1 LSRARGTPLNAPT
14 IIPIELATRV
24 AAAALACALVAFARP
39 AFAAG
44 DAAPT
49 DAAQA
54 AGGPFAEDAAPTADP
69 AAGAPSWDA
78 PSWEGREPG
87 PPPRAA
93 EREAV
98 ERGPGFVQLPPAE
111 PAPAVAPIIDG
122 KDPAAERRAVPV
134 PARERPEVVIKIIF
148 GLLGVVALAYLAAHP
163 AVQKLERV
171 LGISQ
176 VITAGFPF
184 VVLGMIAR
192 RPEVGILTD
201 DVVAELSPALRIGLG
216 WIGLVVGFRFHVRTL
231 GELPPGGARV
241 IALGTLLPFAAVLAA
256 SGAVLLLL
264 TGDPGT
270 ALFRDPVFVRDALI
284 LGTAAAVTA
293 MPPQRLAP
301 TASESALSR
310 IVRGEELAGLAGLAV
325 VAAFFRPHAG
335 ATWQLPGTAW
345 LLLTLGLGAAIGL
358 LTYAILQRPHDEP
371 EFVVLTLGC
380 VSFAAGLAGYLRLS
394 PVVVAFIAGVLL
406 ANFPGAYKE
415 RLGATLRRL
424 ERPIYLLSL
433 TVIGALWDVSDWRG
447 WLLMPLFAVARLAG
461 KWVAVHGA
469 ARWGDVVLALPE
481 RRALAVAPM
490 GPLAIA
496 IVVNAQ
502 LQYPGGSISLIVSSV
517 IGGAILT
524 EVFVQLWGRFGGAG
538 PQPLPA
544 RAAPEGAAGP
554 QGAGRRATG
563 GVSGK
568 GRP

>member
-1 LSRARGTPLNAPT
+1 VLLARLGLWSRSPPERPLPAHRTLRKAFATP
-14 IIPIELATRV
+14 I
-24 AAAALACALVAFARP
+24 AAAALACVL
-39 AFAAG
+39 AG
-44 DAAPT
+44 LAAPPSAVRAD
-49 DAAQA
+49 DAVTAT
-54 AGGPFAEDAAPTADP
+54 PAPAHE
-69 AAGAPSWDA
+69 A
-78 PSWEGREPG
+78 PSWEAREGAPG
-87 PPPRAA
+87 PAAA
-93 EREAV
+93 EQAAEPAAP
-98 ERGPGFVQLPPAE
+98 ERPPGFAKLPPAE

-122 KDPAAERRAVPV
+122 KDAAADRRAAPV
-134 PARERPEVVIKIIF
+134 PANRRPEVVIKIIF
-148 GLLGVVALAYLAAHP
+148 GLLAVVALAYLAAHP
-163 AVQKLERV
+163 AVQKVERV

-201 DVVAELSPALRIGLG
+201 GVVAELSPALRIGLG

-231 GELPPGGARV
+231 GELPPGGSRV
-241 IALGTLLPFAAVLAA
+241 VALGTFLPFVAVLAA

-264 TGDPGT
+264 TGDPAT
-270 ALFRDPVFVRDALI
+270 LFLKDPVFVRDALI
-284 LGTAAAVTA
+284 LGTAATVTA

-310 IVRGEELAGLAGLAV
+310 IVRGEELAGVVGLAV

-358 LTYAILQRPHDEP
+358 LTYAVLQRPHDEP

-380 VSFAAGLAGYLRLS
+380 VSFGAGLAGYLRLS

-415 RLGATLRRL
+415 RLGETLRRL

-447 WLLMPLFAVARLAG
+447 WVLMPLFAAARLAG

-469 ARWGDVVLALPE
+469 ARSGDVVLAMPE

-502 LQYPGGSISLIVSSV
+502 LLYPGGSISLIVSSV

-524 EVFVQLWGRFGGAG
+524 EVVVQLWGRFGGGGGGGRGAG
-538 PQPLPA
+538 GPA
-544 RAAPEGAAGP
+544 VEGVWNAVRRAA
-554 QGAGRRATG
+554 GAG
-563 GVSGK
+563 SGEAK
-568 GRP
+568 P

>member
-1 LSRARGTPLNAPT
+1 VLLARLGLWSRSPPERPLPAHRTLRKAFATP
-14 IIPIELATRV
+14 I
-24 AAAALACALVAFARP
+24 AAAALACVL
-39 AFAAG
+39 AG
-44 DAAPT
+44 LAAPPSAVRAD
-49 DAAQA
+49 DAVTAT
-54 AGGPFAEDAAPTADP
+54 PAPAHE
-69 AAGAPSWDA
+69 A
-78 PSWEGREPG
+78 PSWEAREGAPG
-87 PPPRAA
+87 PAAA
-93 EREAV
+93 EQAAEPAAP
-98 ERGPGFVQLPPAE
+98 ERPPGFAKLPPAE

-122 KDPAAERRAVPV
+122 KDAAADRRAAPV
-134 PARERPEVVIKIIF
+134 PANRRPEVVIKIIF
-148 GLLGVVALAYLAAHP
+148 GLLAVVALAYLAAHP
-163 AVQKLERV
+163 AVQKVERV

-201 DVVAELSPALRIGLG
+201 GVVAELSPALRIGLG

-231 GELPPGGARV
+231 GELPPGGSRV
-241 IALGTLLPFAAVLAA
+241 VALGTFLPFVAVLAA

-264 TGDPGT
+264 TGDPAT
-270 ALFRDPVFVRDALI
+270 LFLKDPVFVRDALI
-284 LGTAAAVTA
+284 LGTAATVTA

-310 IVRGEELAGLAGLAV
+310 IVRGEELAGVVGLAV

-358 LTYAILQRPHDEP
+358 LTYAVLQRPHDEP

-380 VSFAAGLAGYLRLS
+380 VSFGAGLAGYLRLS

-415 RLGATLRRL
+415 RLGETLRRL

-447 WLLMPLFAVARLAG
+447 WVLMPLFAAARLAG

-469 ARWGDVVLALPE
+469 ARSGDVVLAMPE

-502 LQYPGGSISLIVSSV
+502 LLYPGGSISLIVSSV

-524 EVFVQLWGRFGGAG
+524 EVVVQLWGRFGGAG
-538 PQPLPA
+538 PRP
-544 RAAPEGAAGP
+544 RAADTPAADAVRNAVRRAAG
-554 QGAGRRATG
+554 AG
-563 GVSGK
+563 SGEAK
-568 GRP
+568 P